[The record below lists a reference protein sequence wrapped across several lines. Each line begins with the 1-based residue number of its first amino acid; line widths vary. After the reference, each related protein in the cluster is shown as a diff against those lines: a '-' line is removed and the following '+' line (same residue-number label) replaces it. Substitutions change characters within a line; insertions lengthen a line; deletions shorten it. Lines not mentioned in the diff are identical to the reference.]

1 MATIVTRSG
10 KGSPLTNTEV
20 DANFSNLNADKAE
33 LDGAAFTGAIT
44 TNSTIDGRDVAADGV
59 TADAALPKAGGAM
72 TGAITTNSTFDG
84 VDVGARDAVLT
95 STTTTANAALPK
107 AGGAVTGAITTNSTF
122 DGVDVG
128 ARDSV
133 LSSTTTAA
141 NAALPKAGGAMTG
154 AITTNST
161 FDGRDVAA
169 DGVTADAALP
179 KAGGAM
185 TGAITTNSTFDG
197 VDVGTRDA
205 VLTSTTTTANA
216 ALPKSGGTMTGALIV
231 NETSAVTMS
240 KGTTGQRPS
249 GVSGMFRY
257 NTTEDKFEGY
267 STEWGEIGGGAADLR
282 VNSFTGNGS
291 TTAYT
296 LSSSP
301 DLSNTLAYIDGVYQV
316 KAAYSM
322 SGQTLTFSAAP
333 DNGSLIEITA
343 ATVAPVQESTDFL
356 LNQFSGNGSTTAFSL
371 SAAPTTENQCSVFIS
386 GVYQSKSNFS
396 VSGSTL
402 TFSTAPPSGSAIEV
416 MAARTVVF
424 SAGTPDDGTV
434 TTAKIAN
441 GAVTAVKLADDAVT
455 TDKLA
460 NNVVIN
466 TSGAITGAA
475 GSFTTLSASGE
486 ITANAGVVVDT
497 ITIDGSE
504 IDQSSGNLTLDVAG
518 DIILDTGA
526 NIQLQATGTEF
537 GRLFQSSADL
547 YIYNPVS
554 DKDIVIYGNDGGSA
568 FEALRFDMSAAG
580 AATFNAGATFGSAV
594 TVEGPLAIRNAT
606 QSFFG
611 GLSAEVNSGIIN
623 LGVNEG
629 SGNRFGGA
637 YTQANQGG
645 MLHFDTR
652 AGNPLF
658 QIYGRTA
665 GTANASGSILLEI
678 ESSGLLSQD
687 GGAVFNELGA
697 DADFRVES
705 DGNANMLFVDGGT
718 NRVGVGT
725 ASPSS
730 GLHIV
735 GADNTASKLTFTN
748 TAPDPDNVWTVYPE
762 YNSQHFWITS
772 SGGGTAKFGNKIQ
785 ATRSGGECLVL
796 NRQSNDGDIA
806 VFRKDGTTVGTIS
819 SRGGVH
825 IQIQSGGN
833 TAGLHFGGSEIN
845 PVKNQSISDNTID
858 LGQSSY
864 RFDDIYATNGTIQ
877 TSDRNEKQDIE
888 ELSEAEQRIAVAC
901 KGLLRKFRWKDSV
914 AEKGDEARTHF
925 GIIAQDLQ
933 AAFAAEGL
941 DAGDYAMFISTT
953 WTDEE
958 TNEEKTR
965 MGVRYSELLAFIISA
980 I

>member
-475 GSFTTLSASGE
+475 GSFTTLSASGTVTATSASGTAVIALDDSRSNVGDTTSLDFRHNG
-486 ITANAGVVVDT
+486 ITGSLVKSSAVEDFSVSANRSSDLQFWTRNNGSQIQA
-497 ITIDGSE
+497 ITINSTGNVGFGVSSPAYKIDATTTSGGNGIKMARGSGSFFEQFQSTSGGVSLAASGSGAFLALRTGTSAGTTTERTRVDKDGYFIVGASAQGSLSAATISQAGYIQCRVDGAPAAYFDRQSSDGS
-504 IDQSSGNLTLDVAG
+504 IV
-518 DIILDTGA
+518 
-526 NIQLQATGTEF
+526 EF
-537 GRLFQSSADL
+537 RKA
-547 YIYNPVS
+547 
-554 DKDIVIYGNDGGSA
+554 
-568 FEALRFDMSAAG
+568 
-580 AATFNAGATFGSAV
+580 GSAV
-594 TVEGPLAIRNAT
+594 GSVSTFSGKLTINST
-606 QSFFG
+606 GSNLSFQ
-611 GLSAEVNSGIIN
+611 V
-623 LGVNEG
+623 
-629 SGNRFGGA
+629 
-637 YTQANQGG
+637 
-645 MLHFDTR
+645 
-652 AGNPLF
+652 
-658 QIYGRTA
+658 
-665 GTANASGSILLEI
+665 
-678 ESSGLLSQD
+678 
-687 GGAVFNELGA
+687 
-697 DADFRVES
+697 
-705 DGNANMLFVDGGT
+705 GGT
-718 NRVGVGT
+718 TYINM
-725 ASPSS
+725 
-730 GLHIV
+730 
-735 GADNTASKLTFTN
+735 D
-748 TAPDPDNVWTVYPE
+748 
-762 YNSQHFWITS
+762 
-772 SGGGTAKFGNKIQ
+772 
-785 ATRSGGECLVL
+785 
-796 NRQSNDGDIA
+796 
-806 VFRKDGTTVGTIS
+806 S
-819 SRGGVH
+819 SRLYP
-825 IQIQSGGN
+825 Q
-833 TAGLHFGGSEIN
+833 T
-845 PVKNQSISDNTID
+845 DNSYD
-858 LGQSSY
+858 LGIASN
-864 RFDDIYATNGTIQ
+864 RFDDIFATNGTIQ
-877 TSDRNEKQDIE
+877 TSDRNEKQDIA
-888 ELSEAEQRIAVAC
+888 ELSDAEQRVAVAC

-914 AEKGDEARTHF
+914 AEKGDDARTHF

-933 AAFAAEGL
+933 AAFVAEGL